1 MYLWII
7 LAIFF
12 VFVVY
17 YSFKF
22 DDVIFP
28 LIILLPLFIFLWI
41 SFIVNEYIQEV
52 SQKRFEVIPIEG
64 KYIFDDNVV
73 FIRNDR
79 EVLKIYPNKVKT
91 SDEDKPYIIH
101 EVITGTSSWSI
112 IPTVSDEKIL
122 YIPTFNSLKNKGP
135 ENDSK

>member
-12 VFVVY
+12 AFTIYLSFKHEQPIVLFTFIPLIFFVV
-17 YSFKF
+17 
-22 DDVIFP
+22 
-28 LIILLPLFIFLWI
+28 I
-41 SFIVNEYIQEV
+41 SAIVDGYNQEV
-52 SQKRFEVIPIEG
+52 SQKRFEIIPIEG

-79 EVLKIYPNKVKT
+79 EVLKIYPNKVKIT
-91 SDEDKPYIIH
+91 DEDKPYIIH

-112 IPTVSDEKIL
+112 FPFVSNEKIL